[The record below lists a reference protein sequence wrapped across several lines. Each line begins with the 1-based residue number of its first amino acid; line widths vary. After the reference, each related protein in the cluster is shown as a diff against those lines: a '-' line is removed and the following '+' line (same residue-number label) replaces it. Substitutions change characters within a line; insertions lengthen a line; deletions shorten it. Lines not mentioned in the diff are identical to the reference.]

1 MMPSSE
7 RTNPTMARFRPACC
21 TGLFLIC
28 DNATDEK
35 MIPRILNTNT
45 GPQQNR
51 PTVMERIPITSP
63 ATAMLF
69 VAGALPVRAAC
80 AIGMGGADCGAA
92 PSEPTNSGKVDN
104 GFHGPPSNRANV
116 CPLARPSAIQARTS
130 SAATGPYSFWSA
142 PMRMYMSRGSL
153 DKLCQASLPP
163 SDAGSAAQYEAGCA
177 SETGRRALPPGD
189 DGLSA
194 LSQRLPA

>member
-1 MMPSSE
+1 MPRSE
-7 RTNPTMARFRPACC
+7 RTNPIMARFRPVCC
-21 TGLFLIC
+21 PGPLLIC

-35 MIPRILNTNT
+35 MIPRILNTTT

-51 PTVMERIPITSP
+51 PMVMDRIPITSP
-63 ATAMLF
+63 ATAMLL
-69 VAGALPVRAAC
+69 VSGALLVREAC
-80 AIGMGGADCGAA
+80 AKATGGAGCGAA
-92 PSEPTNSGKVDN
+92 PNEPTNSGKVDK

-130 SAATGPYSFWSA
+130 SAETGPYSFWSA

-153 DKLCQASLPP
+153 EKLCQSSLSP
-163 SDAGSAAQYEAGCA
+163 SDAGSAAQIEPGCA